1 MHNRLWI
8 CDVNG
13 VLVDSTSLICD
24 AFAATAEHFDFA
36 WTERELAQVK
46 GLWLL
51 EAYRVLDSERDPF
64 LLREF
69 HLKYCRTRIEEV
81 RAFAGVADVLAHA
94 RACGVRIAAATSHG
108 ELAEATLVATGLYPL
123 IDCLLTQEEV
133 RRPKPHPEILLRIL
147 SLFDIAPHSAASREV
162 VYVGDTVADI
172 EAGRAA
178 GVRTVAAAYG
188 ISSEVELRNAKPDN
202 LIRGFREML
211 SVAPLEPERRAAA
224 VIWSSTGRLER

>member
-13 VLVDSTSLICD
+13 VLVDSTSLICA

-94 RACGVRIAAATSHG
+94 RASGVRVAAATSHG

-147 SLFDIAPHSAASREV
+147 
-162 VYVGDTVADI
+162 TV
-172 EAGRAA
+172 
-178 GVRTVAAAYG
+178 
-188 ISSEVELRNAKPDN
+188 
-202 LIRGFREML
+202 
-211 SVAPLEPERRAAA
+211 
-224 VIWSSTGRLER
+224 